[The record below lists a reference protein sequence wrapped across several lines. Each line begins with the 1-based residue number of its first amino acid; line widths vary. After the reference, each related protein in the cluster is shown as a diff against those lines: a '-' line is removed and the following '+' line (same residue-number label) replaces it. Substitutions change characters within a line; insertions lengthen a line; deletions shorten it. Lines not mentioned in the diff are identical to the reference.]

1 MVSGFREIMAAA
13 STIATCKI
21 QQIAHT
27 DIALL
32 QFPRAQQMFQKRPLP
47 IAPALPGPNYT
58 SNLAH
63 VGILLPMPAVSMA
76 RQQGGLTRALPTFE
90 EIGGNRHQGRGRKL
104 RHNGRRGDS
113 LKPNRTF
120 ATTRTPTTNRLR
132 GNCKRTETSQLP
144 TPISGCDL
152 STWSGLPPGA
162 RLGTKVWEAIP
173 LPFSTEDFSVG
184 FREQAVKLLV
194 M

>member
-1 MVSGFREIMAAA
+1 MVAA

-21 QQIAHT
+21 QQIALM

-32 QFPRAQQMFQKRPLP
+32 QFPQARQTFQKRPLP
-47 IAPALPGPNYT
+47 IALALPGPNYT

-63 VGILLPMPAVSMA
+63 LVGILLPMPAVSMA
-76 RQQGGLTRALPTFE
+76 RQQGGLIQALPTSE
-90 EIGGNRHQGRGRKL
+90 EIGDSRHQGRGRKL
-104 RHNGRRGDS
+104 RHSGRRGDS

-132 GNCKRTETSQLP
+132 GNCKRTELPQLR
-144 TPISGCDL
+144 TPISSCGL
-152 STWSGLPPGA
+152 STWSGLPPGT

-173 LPFSTEDFSVG
+173 LPFSTEDFSVE
-184 FREQAVKLLV
+184 FREQAVKPLV